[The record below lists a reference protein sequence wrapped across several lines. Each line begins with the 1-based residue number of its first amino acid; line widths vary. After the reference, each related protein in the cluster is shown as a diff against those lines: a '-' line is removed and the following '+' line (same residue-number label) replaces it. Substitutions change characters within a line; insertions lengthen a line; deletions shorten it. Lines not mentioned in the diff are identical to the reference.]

1 MDICMKKTKYNGK
14 RISEYGL
21 IIRLPQEQCSD
32 TERDYMRTRYI
43 CKLLEWKQKELDEQ
57 I

>member
-1 MDICMKKTKYNGK
+1 MDICIKKPKYNGK

-32 TERDYMRTRYI
+32 AERDYMRTRYI
-43 CKLLEWKQKELDEQ
+43 CKLFEWKQKELDEQ
-57 I
+57 T

>member
-1 MDICMKKTKYNGK
+1 MFICMKKTKYNGK
-14 RISEYGL
+14 SISEYGL
-21 IIRLPQEQCSD
+21 IIRLPQEPCSD
-32 TERDYMRTRYI
+32 AERDYMRTRYI